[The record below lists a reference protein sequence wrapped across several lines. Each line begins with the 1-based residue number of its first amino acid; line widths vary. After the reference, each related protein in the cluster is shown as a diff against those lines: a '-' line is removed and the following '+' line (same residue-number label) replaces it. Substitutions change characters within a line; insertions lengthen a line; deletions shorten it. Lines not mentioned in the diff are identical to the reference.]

1 MKINILES
9 GGEKMK
15 IEINSEN
22 KHQKFEG
29 FGASGAWWAQSV
41 GKWDSIDKET
51 GLLKKDRIS
60 QLLFSKADGI
70 GLRTYRYNLGAG
82 LTGSTKGE
90 YSDSERRAESFDDG
104 KGGID
109 FSKDETSVYMM
120 KRAVADGADE
130 VIFFVN
136 SPLESLTKN
145 GMGHLGKKE
154 IMRENLSP
162 KNYSAFV
169 KYCLDCCAHF
179 ISEGVPVKY
188 ISPVNEP
195 FWIWNGGQEGCHY
208 SPKSA
213 SRVLL
218 EFAKQMEKRS
228 DLDGLKISGV
238 ENGDIR
244 WFNRSYTRNLLK
256 YPLVRKYVD
265 SVDVHSYFLHFPL
278 PFFNNRI
285 AFSKRFKSFMD
296 KKYPDVAIKMSEW
309 CHMKGG
315 RDEGMASALVTA
327 NTIIDDLTIL
337 NVTSW
342 QHWIACSKY
351 DYCDG
356 LIYVNSDNESFS
368 VTKRYYVTGNFSKYI
383 PFESRRVEIQCHDKD
398 IKAVAFEKDSK
409 ITSIL
414 INNSTFEKSFVAEYD
429 MLVSVTDKNN
439 SLCETVC
446 AKGATIKIT
455 PESVT
460 TIVY

>member
-1 MKINILES
+1 
-9 GGEKMK
+9 MK
-15 IEINSEN
+15 IEINPKKEY
-22 KHQKFEG
+22 QLFEG

-41 GKWDSIDKET
+41 GKWESVDGET

-82 LTGSTKGE
+82 LTDSTKGE

-109 FSKDETSVYMM
+109 FTKDSAAVYMM
-120 KRAVADGADE
+120 KRAVKNGADE

-162 KNYSAFV
+162 KNYSAFA

-179 ISEGVPVKY
+179 IAEGVPIRY

-208 SPKSA
+208 SPRSA

-218 EFAKQMEKRS
+218 EFAKQMYKRS
-228 DLDGLKISGV
+228 DLGGLKISGA

-265 SVDVHSYFLHFPL
+265 SIDVHSYFLHFPL
-278 PFFNNRI
+278 PFLNNRI
-285 AFSKRFKSFMD
+285 AFLKRFKKYAD
-296 KKYPDVAIKMSEW
+296 RKYPNFSIKMSEW

-315 RDEGMASALVTA
+315 RDEGIGSALVTA
-327 NTIIDDLTIL
+327 NTIFEDLTL
-337 NVTSW
+337 MNATSW

-356 LIYVNSDNESFS
+356 LIYVNSDDESFS
-368 VTKRYYVTGNFSKYI
+368 LTKRYYVTGNFSKYI
-383 PFESRRVEIQCHDKD
+383 PFESKRIEVKCDDAEIN
-398 IKAVAFEKDSK
+398 AVAFAKSGK
-409 ITSIL
+409 IIVIL
-414 INNSTFEKSFVAEYD
+414 INNSNSEKSLAAECD
-429 MLVSVTDKNN
+429 ALAAVTDEGN
-439 SLCETVC
+439 SLCETEY
-446 AKGATIKIT
+446 AKGSTIKIT
-455 PESVT
+455 PKSVT